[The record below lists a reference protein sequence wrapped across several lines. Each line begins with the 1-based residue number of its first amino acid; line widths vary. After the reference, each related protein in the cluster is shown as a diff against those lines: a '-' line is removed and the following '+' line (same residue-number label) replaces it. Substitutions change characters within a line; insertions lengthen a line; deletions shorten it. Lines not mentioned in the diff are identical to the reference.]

1 MSVYII
7 CINVSRQRLK
17 PLVNDLLPRRRTFVP
32 GRVHL
37 RFIVARVPVRQVS
50 LGVLS
55 FSCASIIPRMHH
67 NHEMI
72 C

>member
-17 PLVNDLLPRRRTFVP
+17 PLITDLLPRRRTFVP

-37 RFIVARVPVRQVS
+37 GFIVERLPVR
-50 LGVLS
+50 
-55 FSCASIIPRMHH
+55 
-67 NHEMI
+67 
-72 C
+72 